1 MPLPIEILVGTTA
14 GNTEYLAAEI
24 EQKLQALSLE
34 TQFHDFPKLDEIN
47 LNATFLLCIATHGA
61 GEYAESIAEF
71 MEQLEQLQPDLTHL
85 NYALIAI
92 GDSSYDTYCSAGIHA
107 NKLLQSLG
115 AREIAPML
123 TIDMMIATEPEKIAL
138 EWIDQILWP

>member
-24 EQKLQALSLE
+24 EQKLQALGLE

-115 AREIAPML
+115 AKEIAPML

>member
-24 EQKLQALSLE
+24 EQKLQALGLE

-115 AREIAPML
+115 AKEIALML